1 MNINE
6 KGFTLVE
13 LLAVVLILTLLVLL
27 VWPNISN
34 SVNNKK
40 DDIDNLTLNIIEDAT
55 KLYISDNKNY
65 FSKVDGNVYC
75 IALKKL
81 INQDYL
87 KNNIEYDGED
97 ISDIKTMKVF
107 YEDGFNYVL
116 VDNIDCTEVIQ

>member
-107 YEDGFNYVL
+107 YED
-116 VDNIDCTEVIQ
+116 